1 MAVNTSIDERGV
13 YPVRAD
19 GQTTT
24 TLTINVDT
32 IQMSNSSLS
41 YGLANTAQN
50 SPGVAV
56 TIPVGGGVVML
67 ATNNTASLPAITAGT
82 LGTEFKFVIDPGAT
96 NGTTV
101 LLSASNNIST
111 GSAWIKEIAVNAA
124 TKSSIFTLLSVS
136 TANSVYSWAADGFR
150 GI

>member
-41 YGLANTAQN
+41 YGLANTATN
-50 SPGVAV
+50 SPGAAV

-82 LGTEFKFVIDPGAT
+82 LGTEFKFVIDTGAT

-111 GSAWIKEIAVNAA
+111 GSAWTKEIAVNAT

>member
-19 GQTTT
+19 GETTT

-50 SPGVAV
+50 SPGIAV

-82 LGTEFKFVIDPGAT
+82 LGTEYKFVIDPGAT

-111 GSAWIKEIAVNAA
+111 GSAWIKEIAVNAT

-136 TANSVYSWAADGFR
+136 TANSIYSWAADGFR

>member
-111 GSAWIKEIAVNAA
+111 GSAWIKEIAVNAT

>member
-1 MAVNTSIDERGV
+1 MAVNTSIDARGV

-19 GQTTT
+19 GETTT

-50 SPGVAV
+50 SPGIAV

-82 LGTEFKFVIDPGAT
+82 LGTEYKFVIDPGAT

-111 GSAWIKEIAVNAA
+111 GSAWIKEIAVNAT

-136 TANSVYSWAADGFR
+136 TANSIYSWAADGFR